1 MITASPALSHRD
13 FLKIDKDYEAAA
25 SAANLVYVSDGEPGI
40 IRTKKGKGFI
50 YTYKDEVVDDPEILE
65 RIKKLVIPPAWTR
78 VWISRSQNS
87 HIQATGFDIAGRK
100 QYRYHPRW
108 AALQRETKFHRM
120 YEFGKALPTLRKQ
133 LEKDLV
139 QSGFPESKVIAMVV
153 SLMERTYIRVGNEG
167 YEKQYGS
174 YGLTTLKNKHVAVQ
188 GSIVTFSF
196 KGKKG
201 VYQKITL
208 KNKKFARIIKQCKA
222 IPGSELFQYYN
233 GTGELQKVDSGQVNQ
248 YIKACMEQD
257 FTTKDFRTWA
267 GTLMMLR
274 LLKQADAC
282 TSLAAYKKTVNEAL
296 QQVSRKL
303 GNTVAVCKNY
313 YVHPGLVDHY
323 QQDQLT
329 RFFADDKKEKKGKY
343 TLTREE
349 ELLMKILKFMQREK
363 ANPKLTS
370 RLLRAA
376 IKRESRKTGKRT
388 HAAR

>member
-1 MITASPALSHRD
+1 MTTASPALSHRE

-25 SAANLVYVSDGEPGI
+25 SAANLVYVSDREPGI
-40 IRTKKGKGFI
+40 TRIKKGKGF
-50 YTYKDEVVDDPEILE
+50 TYAYNRQVINDPETLQ

-78 VWISRSQNS
+78 VWICRSAS
-87 HIQATGFDIAGRK
+87 GHIQATGFDIAGRK
-100 QYRYHPRW
+100 QYKYHLRW
-108 AALQRETKFHRM
+108 AELQRETKFHRM
-120 YEFGKALPTLRKQ
+120 YEFGKALPALRKQ
-133 LEKDLV
+133 LEKDLS
-139 QSGFPESKVIAMVV
+139 QSGFPESKVLAMVV
-153 SLMERTYIRVGNEG
+153 SLMERTYIRVGNDG

-188 GSIVTFSF
+188 GSTVTFSF

-233 GTGELQKVDSGQVNQ
+233 DTGDVRKVDSGQVNQ

-274 LLKQADAC
+274 LLKQADVC
-282 TSLAAYKKTVNEAL
+282 TSLAAYKKTVAEAL

-313 YVHPGLVDHY
+313 YVHPDLVNYY

-329 RFFADDKKEKKGKY
+329 RFFSDEKKENRGKY
-343 TLTREE
+343 GLTLEE
-349 ELLMKILKFMQREK
+349 EVLMKILKFIQREK
-363 ANPKLTS
+363 ANPRITA
-370 RLLRAA
+370 RLLRAS
-376 IKRESRKTGKRT
+376 IRRESGKTGRRVS
-388 HAAR
+388 AA